1 MKIVIDVGVIGL
13 AQLFETARTGIYR
26 VISSLSLELLAMEDL
41 DLSYTSLSSLQVNQ
55 LTDQYFAE
63 HGYAAGAFPRNGF
76 ERRLTALAGCDRQAV
91 QEGIT
96 AKILSKLYRMS
107 LTGRIGTRADLFHS
121 HYSALPRFRSGRSP
135 VRVLTIYDIIP
146 LIHPEY
152 FADGFADEFRP
163 IVESFSPENDFIFTI
178 SECSKNDICSYFKM
192 DPQRVFVPPLAASP
206 ALYAPVR
213 DVERIA
219 EVKEQF
225 HIPAG
230 RYFLTLATVEKRKNL
245 ALSLQSFREILQEP
259 GYDDLSFVLVGTRG
273 WKVREVCEDI
283 ENDPLLRD
291 RVLFTGFVADEHLS
305 ALYSGAEAFLYPSLY
320 EGFGLPPLEAMQCG
334 LPVITSKTSSLP
346 EVVGDAGILVDPLDK
361 EEICQAMLS
370 LLENRELR
378 RRLVRKGLER
388 AGRFSWRRCARQ
400 TADGYRKAWEGRE

>member
-26 VISSLSLELLAMEDL
+26 VISSLSLELLAMDDL
-41 DLSYTSLSSLQVNQ
+41 DLSYTALSSLQVNQ
-55 LTDQYFAE
+55 LTDRYFAE
-63 HGYAAGAFPRNGF
+63 HNLAAGAFPKNGF
-76 ERRLTALAGCDRQAV
+76 ERRLIALAGCDHQAV

-96 AKILSKLYRMS
+96 AKILSKLYRLS

-121 HYSALPRFRSGRSP
+121 HYSALPCFRSGRSP
-135 VRVLTIYDIIP
+135 VRMLTIYDIIP

-163 IVESFSPENDFIFTI
+163 IVESFSPVNDFVFTI
-178 SECSKNDICSYFKM
+178 SECSKNDICSYFNM
-192 DPQRVFVPPLAASP
+192 DPERVFVTTLAASQD
-206 ALYAPVR
+206 LYAPVR
-213 DVERIA
+213 DLERIA
-219 EVKEQF
+219 EVKEKF

-245 ALSLQSFREILQEP
+245 AMSLQSFREILQEP

-273 WKVREVCEDI
+273 WKVREIYEEI
-283 ENDPLLRD
+283 QNDPLLRD

-378 RRLVRKGLER
+378 SRLVGKGLER
-388 AGRFSWRRCARQ
+388 AAQFSWRRCAQQ
-400 TADGYRKAWEGRE
+400 TAAGYRKAWDGR

>member
-1 MKIVIDVGVIGL
+1 M
-13 AQLFETARTGIYR
+13 
-26 VISSLSLELLAMEDL
+26 
-41 DLSYTSLSSLQVNQ
+41 
-55 LTDQYFAE
+55 
-63 HGYAAGAFPRNGF
+63 
-76 ERRLTALAGCDRQAV
+76 
-91 QEGIT
+91 
-96 AKILSKLYRMS
+96 
-107 LTGRIGTRADLFHS
+107 
-121 HYSALPRFRSGRSP
+121 
-135 VRVLTIYDIIP
+135 
-146 LIHPEY
+146 
-152 FADGFADEFRP
+152 
-163 IVESFSPENDFIFTI
+163 
-178 SECSKNDICSYFKM
+178 
-192 DPQRVFVPPLAASP
+192 
-206 ALYAPVR
+206 R